1 MRLFLFKRY
10 SSKFTLKNTLK
21 KSIAILLTTIA
32 LFSAPN
38 VHDHSFSYLYFIATL
53 CLLLGIILTKLVSSY
68 HSIIRI
74 PNNRFILFFL
84 FFTDWSFLSMIWS
97 AVPSDSL
104 YSALIFLVF
113 PLGLL
118 ISFWSTSKQQQYFHL
133 ALAAY
138 IVIIMVKAYY
148 QRFIDTSHLPAPGFF
163 LNKNTNAIFIAM
175 LLLPLC
181 TCFLTEKTTYKK
193 HILGFV
199 IACGTFIIA
208 LTVSRGA
215 LLGLGIGIGI
225 LLIHILREKQAIKN
239 FLKLTVYLFLG
250 FILAEFL
257 TGASYLN
264 RAVNLSSSNNI
275 TTLSAGRDYIWNS
288 GLQMYLEQP
297 FLGRGLNMF
306 HWLFPQFRHINAP
319 DIGQFAHN
327 DYLQFLIELGPI
339 GLLLFIG
346 FIVTFLISSYRLYV
360 KTPDH
365 NQKLQTLGLIT
376 ACIAVFTHS
385 FFTFNFYQP
394 APLLLMGL
402 YMGIIAQRLDHLKIQ
417 PSITFIPCKIKAF
430 SKSGYIGILTA
441 MTFAILYF
449 IGINSF
455 TLYKVFSTY
464 PNNLIALERTVQAS
478 SLTPFKE
485 EYFATEANIY
495 TLLLSNNAHMF
506 SSEGKQQ
513 LIEQGKKAVD
523 KAIIGNP
530 YRDLNYSNKAKLYL
544 FDSTEQKNHYQII
557 VSSFD
562 EAIRLDPFNLQTRL
576 ELADALMHFNK
587 KQEALKALTG
597 GLERRYFS
605 NYQNGILY
613 LQILLALVVPTNNTD
628 TIENIKQQINQL
640 LDKKGTGGYF
650 TLQNFDLHQK

>member
-1 MRLFLFKRY
+1 M
-10 SSKFTLKNTLK
+10 K
-21 KSIAILLTTIA
+21 KSIAILLTAIA
-32 LFSAPN
+32 LFLTPSL
-38 VHDHSFSYLYFIATL
+38 HDHSLSYIYFIAAFG
-53 CLLLGIILTKLVSSY
+53 LLLSIVLVKLFSSF
-68 HSIIRI
+68 HSVVKI
-74 PNNRFILFFL
+74 PTNRYSLFFL
-84 FFTDWSFLSMIWS
+84 CFVAWSFLSILWS
-97 AVPSDSL
+97 PVPSDSL

-113 PLGLL
+113 PIGLL
-118 ISFWSTSKQQQYFHL
+118 ISFWSTSKQQQHFHL

-163 LNKNTNAIFIAM
+163 LNKNTNAIFIVM
-175 LLLPLC
+175 LLLPFC
-181 TCFLTEKTTYKK
+181 ACFLTEKTTYKK
-193 HILGFV
+193 HIIGFV
-199 IACGTFIIA
+199 IACGTFIIT

-215 LLGLGIGIGI
+215 LLGLGIGIII
-225 LLIHILREKQAIKN
+225 LLIHALLEKRAIKI
-239 FLKLTVYLFLG
+239 FLKLTVYLFSG
-250 FILAEFL
+250 FVFAEFL

-264 RAVNLSSSNNI
+264 RAVNLSTSNNL
-275 TTLSAGRDYIWNS
+275 TALSAGRDYIWGS

-346 FIVTFLISSYRLYV
+346 FVITFLTSGYTLYT
-360 KTPDH
+360 KTADH

-402 YMGIIAQRLDHLKIQ
+402 YMGLIAQRLDHLKIQ
-417 PSITFIPCKIKAF
+417 PSLSFIPSEIKVF
-430 SKSGYIGILTA
+430 TKTGYIGILTA
-441 MTFAILYF
+441 MSVVILYF

-455 TLYKVFSTY
+455 TLYKVFNTS
-464 PNNLIALERTVQAS
+464 PNNLIALENTIQAS

-495 TLLLSNNAHMF
+495 TLLLSKDAHMF

-530 YRDLNYSNKAKLYL
+530 FRDLNYTNKAKLYL
-544 FDSTEQKNHYQII
+544 LDSTEQKKHYQII
-557 VSSFD
+557 VSSFS

-613 LQILLALVVPTNNTD
+613 LQILLALVIPTNESEA
-628 TIENIKQQINQL
+628 IENIKQQINQL

-650 TLQNFDLHQK
+650 TLKQFNIHHQ

>member
-1 MRLFLFKRY
+1 M
-10 SSKFTLKNTLK
+10 K
-21 KSIAILLTTIA
+21 KSTAILLTAIA
-32 LFSAPN
+32 LFLTPN
-38 VHDHSFSYLYFIATL
+38 LHNHSLSYLYFIVAL
-53 CLLLGIILTKLVSSY
+53 GLLLSIVLVKQFYAFHSVIKIPTNSY
-68 HSIIRI
+68 T
-74 PNNRFILFFL
+74 LFFL
-84 FFTDWSFLSMIWS
+84 CFVAWSFLSILWS
-97 AVPSDSL
+97 PVPSDSF
-104 YSALIFLVF
+104 YSALIFLVL

-133 ALAAY
+133 TLAAY
-138 IVIIMVKAYY
+138 IVIIMIKAYY
-148 QRFIDTSHLPAPGFF
+148 QRFIDPSHLLAPGFF

-175 LLLPLC
+175 LLLPFC

-193 HILGFV
+193 HIIGFV

-215 LLGLGIGIGI
+215 LLGLGIGIII
-225 LLIHILREKQAIKN
+225 LLTHVLLEKQAIKN
-239 FLKLTVYLFLG
+239 FLKLTSYLFSG
-250 FILAEFL
+250 FVLAEFL

-264 RAVNLSSSNNI
+264 RAVNLSSSNNL
-275 TTLSAGRDYIWNS
+275 TTISAGRDYIWNS

-297 FLGRGLNMF
+297 FLGRGFNMF
-306 HWLFPQFRHINAP
+306 HSLFPQFRHLNAP

-339 GLLLFIG
+339 GLLFFIG
-346 FIVTFLISSYRLYV
+346 FIITFLKSSYTLYS
-360 KTPDH
+360 KTADH

-402 YMGIIAQRLDHLKIQ
+402 YMGIITQRLDHLKIQ
-417 PSITFIPCKIKAF
+417 LSLSFIPCKIIFFTKT
-430 SKSGYIGILTA
+430 GYIGILTA
-441 MTFAILYF
+441 MSVVILYF
-449 IGINSF
+449 ISINSF

-464 PNNLIALERTVQAS
+464 PNNLIALENTIQAS

-495 TLLLSNNAHMF
+495 TLLLSKDAHMF
-506 SSEGKQQ
+506 NSEGKHQ
-513 LIEQGKKAVD
+513 LIELGKKAVD

-530 YRDLNYSNKAKLYL
+530 FRDLNYSNKAKLYL
-544 FDSTEQKNHYQII
+544 FDSTEQENHSQTII
-557 VSSFD
+557 NSFS
-562 EAIRLDPFNLQTRL
+562 EAIRLDPFNLQSRL
-576 ELADALMHFNK
+576 DLADALMHFNK
-587 KQEALKALTG
+587 KQDALNALTG

-613 LQILLALVVPTNNTD
+613 LQILLALVIPTND
-628 TIENIKQQINQL
+628 SEAIENIKQQIDQL

-650 TLQNFDLHQK
+650 TLQSFDQHQK

>member
-1 MRLFLFKRY
+1 ML
-10 SSKFTLKNTLK
+10 
-21 KSIAILLTTIA
+21 
-32 LFSAPN
+32 
-38 VHDHSFSYLYFIATL
+38 
-53 CLLLGIILTKLVSSY
+53 
-68 HSIIRI
+68 
-74 PNNRFILFFL
+74 
-84 FFTDWSFLSMIWS
+84 
-97 AVPSDSL
+97 
-104 YSALIFLVF
+104 
-113 PLGLL
+113 
-118 ISFWSTSKQQQYFHL
+118 
-133 ALAAY
+133 
-138 IVIIMVKAYY
+138 KAYY

-175 LLLPLC
+175 LLLPFC

-193 HILGFV
+193 HIFGFI

-225 LLIHILREKQAIKN
+225 LLIHVLLEKQAIKR
-239 FLKLTVYLFLG
+239 FLKLTAYLFSG
-250 FILAEFL
+250 FVLAEFL

-264 RAVNLSSSNNI
+264 RAVNLSSSNNL
-275 TTLSAGRDYIWNS
+275 TTISAGRDYIWNS

-306 HWLFPQFRHINAP
+306 HWLFPQFRHLNAP

-346 FIVTFLISSYRLYV
+346 FVITFLKSGYTLYTN
-360 KTPDH
+360 TPDH
-365 NQKLQTLGLIT
+365 NQKTQTLGLIA

-402 YMGIIAQRLDHLKIQ
+402 YMGIITQRLDHLKIQ
-417 PSITFIPCKIKAF
+417 PSLSFIPSEIKVF
-430 SKSGYIGILTA
+430 TKTGYIGILTT
-441 MTFAILYF
+441 MSFTILYF
-449 IGINSF
+449 ISINSF

-464 PNNLIALERTVQAS
+464 PNNLIALENTIQAS

-495 TLLLSNNAHMF
+495 TLLLSKDAHMF

-513 LIEQGKKAVD
+513 LIKQGKKAVD

-530 YRDLNYSNKAKLYL
+530 YRDLNYTNKAKLYL
-544 FDSTEQKNHYQII
+544 LDRTEQKNHYQTII
-557 VSSFD
+557 SSFS
-562 EAIRLDPFNLQTRL
+562 EAIRLNPFNLQTRL
-576 ELADALMHFNK
+576 EFADALMRFNK

-613 LQILLALVVPTNNTD
+613 LQILLALVIPTND
-628 TIENIKQQINQL
+628 IEAIDNIKQQIDQL
-640 LDKKGTGGYF
+640 LDKKTRGAGGYF
-650 TLQNFDLHQK
+650 TLQNFKS